1 MKRLIILGSGPAGLT
16 AAIYASR
23 AKIDTTVISGCAAG
37 GQLMITLGVE
47 DFPGFPE
54 GIQGSDLITKMKKQ
68 AGRFGTKFIDGDVTE
83 VDFSKRP
90 FILWVGETKI
100 LADCVILATGSSA
113 KWLGLPSEEKL
124 IGRGVSACA
133 TCDAPFFKDKVI
145 GVVGGGDAAIKEAIY
160 LTKFA
165 SKVLVIHRRDEL
177 RAFPILQERARANPK
192 IEFLWNKIVEEVL
205 GETKV
210 EGVTLKDAK
219 TAKTSK
225 VELQGLFIAIGH
237 NPNTGFLKNHVDLDE
252 KGYIKIIQNSK
263 FNPSTL
269 LRAGIQ
275 NEKGEVIGNRFST
288 LTSVEGVFSAGDVAD
303 WRYRQAV
310 TAAGTGCQAALDAQE
325 FLESR

>member
-1 MKRLIILGSGPAGLT
+1 MGSGPAGLT

-37 GQLMITLGVE
+37 GQLMITLDVE

-54 GIQGSDLITKMKKQ
+54 GILGSDLIAKMKKQ
-68 AGRFGTKFIDGDVTE
+68 AQRFGTKFIDGDVTRL
-83 VDFSKRP
+83 DFSRDAKR
-90 FILWVGETKI
+90 LWVDDKEI
-100 LADCVILATGSSA
+100 ESEAIILATGSSA
-113 KWLGLPSEEKL
+113 KWLGLPSEQKL

-133 TCDAPFFKDKVI
+133 TCDAPLFKDKII

-177 RAFPILQERARANPK
+177 RAFPILQDRAKANPK

-205 GETKV
+205 GEAKV
-210 EGVTLKDAK
+210 EGVTLKDVK

-225 VELQGLFIAIGH
+225 IELQGLFIAIGH
-237 NPNTGFLKNHVDLDE
+237 TPNTGFLKNHLDLDE
-252 KGYIKIIQNSK
+252 KGYIKIVQSSK
-263 FNPSTL
+263 FKV
-269 LRAGIQ
+269 Q

-288 LTSVEGVFSAGDVAD
+288 LTSVEGVFVAGDVAD
-303 WRYRQAV
+303 WKYRQAI
-310 TAAGTGCQAALDAQE
+310 TAAGSGCRAALDAQN
-325 FLESR
+325 FLENL